1 MSDNKPRP
9 VGRKRQVVASVTAL
23 AIVGGGV
30 AYAAYSASLQMKGN
44 IGRGQFVALYA
55 ADGSYDGP
63 IAKITEGGVIAN
75 EPVQGEGEVSG
86 FTVGGFYAKAYS
98 TLNLGTTRT
107 LFQDEKL
114 TVALSPAVNSGGSTR
129 RGYISGFTGTV
140 PAGWKAV
147 MSKGC
152 GTPVDNTHRLYST
165 AVTFSHD
172 GTGTEG
178 LDLSK
183 FGIAVTALD
192 NGETAPVPSSV
203 TCAPLTGTVAP

>member
-1 MSDNKPRP
+1 MSDKTTKT
-9 VGRKRQVVASVTAL
+9 VGRKRQVIASVTAL

-55 ADGSYDGP
+55 ADGTYGGP
-63 IAKITEGGVIAN
+63 IAKITEGGVVAG
-75 EPVQGEGEVSG
+75 ETVQGEGEVSG
-86 FTVGGFYAKAYS
+86 FTVGSNVKTYS

-114 TVALSPAVNSGGSTR
+114 TVELSPAVNSGGTR
-129 RGYISGFTGTV
+129 KGYISGFTGTV
-140 PAGWKAV
+140 PTGWKAV

-172 GTGTEG
+172 GTGTAG

-183 FGIAVTALD
+183 FGIAVTALG